1 MEAASQSVR
10 GSLACPHCGQVERVQ
25 HVPAV
30 YRNGLGMY
38 QGSSSAVGVAGGH
51 VAYGYAT
58 HGGVM
63 ISGISSALSPA
74 PAPRKAGWL
83 LGASAFFIPPF
94 VLMVWI
100 ALNMTRH
107 GSSSAV
113 TAAQKGG
120 YAFGTWLMPAF
131 FLLPVA
137 LFLGA
142 FIRRVR
148 RNGLVSRG
156 QHAAFAIWN
165 AGWYCD
171 RCGGAFFP
179 VGTPAAVPTGQLLPL
194 GAFRHVVWSAGGY
207 AHVS

>member
-1 MEAASQSVR
+1 MEAARQSVQ

-38 QGSSSAVGVAGGH
+38 QGSSAAIGVAGGH
-51 VAYGYAT
+51 VAYANAV
-58 HGGVM
+58 HGGVT
-63 ISGISSALSPA
+63 ISSIASALSPA

-83 LGASAFFIPPF
+83 LGASLFFIPPF

-107 GSSSAV
+107 GSPTAV
-113 TAAQKGG
+113 TAAQKSG
-120 YAFGTWLMPAF
+120 YAFGTWLIPVF
-131 FLLPVA
+131 FLLPVV
-137 LFLGA
+137 LFLAA

-148 RNGLVSRG
+148 RNSLVLRG
-156 QHAAFAIWN
+156 QHAALAVWN
-165 AGWYCD
+165 QAWYCD

-179 VGTPAAVPTGQLLPL
+179 AGTPGPVPTGRLLHL
-194 GAFRHVVWSAGGY
+194 GVFRYVVWSAGGY
-207 AHVS
+207 AHAS

>member
-1 MEAASQSVR
+1 MEAASQTLQPP
-10 GSLACPHCGQVERVQ
+10 LACPHCHLVERVQ

-30 YRNGLGMY
+30 YRNGLGSY
-38 QGSSSAVGVAGGH
+38 HGSSSAVGLGGGH
-51 VAYGYAT
+51 VAYGYAV
-58 HGGVM
+58 H
-63 ISGISSALSPA
+63 SGATINGIASALSPA
-74 PAPRKAGWL
+74 PVPRKAGWL
-83 LGASAFFIPPF
+83 LGASLFFIPPF

-107 GSSSAV
+107 GSPSAV

-120 YAFGTWLMPAF
+120 YAFGTWLMPLF

-142 FIRRVR
+142 FLRRVR
-148 RNGLVSRG
+148 RNSRVLRG
-156 QHAAFAIWN
+156 QPAAIAVWN
-165 AGWYCD
+165 QGWYCD

-179 VGTPAAVPTGQLLPL
+179 VGTPAPVPTGQLLHL